1 MKRLSA
7 LILFTLVLLT
17 SLRPALADDNFS
29 VTAEGVCVMD
39 ADTGK
44 VIISRNLNTEFPPAS
59 CTKVMTAILTLERAK
74 LSDVFTVSRYAA
86 SMPASKVYLRPGDRV
101 TVQALL
107 YSLLLKSANDSAVV
121 LAEGI
126 AGSEPAFAKLMTEK
140 AHEIGAVDTNFRNA
154 SGLPISD
161 HYTTPYD
168 LALMLRYAMHNPTFM
183 QIACTK
189 YATLNMG
196 RRDKMLLKNHNRMLW
211 YYEGAGAGKTG
222 YTLAARQ
229 CYVGEADCS
238 NTRLIVAILHGA
250 DLWGDTKKLLDKGFE
265 LAMKNQT
272 LALGDTPDA
281 GRIIRASYRVR
292 ERVRHRGR
300 RIVSTRVYRV
310 RRGDTLSSIAR
321 RYGMSAGK
329 LARLNGLSLKSKI
342 RPGRRLK
349 VDRIRYVRHKRGRRH
364 RT

>member
-1 MKRLSA
+1 
-7 LILFTLVLLT
+7 
-17 SLRPALADDNFS
+17 
-29 VTAEGVCVMD
+29 
-39 ADTGK
+39 
-44 VIISRNLNTEFPPAS
+44 
-59 CTKVMTAILTLERAK
+59 MT
-74 LSDVFTVSRYAA
+74 DVFTVSRHAA

-140 AHEIGAVDTNFRNA
+140 AHQIGALDTNFSDA
-154 SGLPISD
+154 SGLPIKD

-168 LALMLRYAMHNPTFM
+168 LALILRYAMHDPAFM

-196 RRDKMLLKNHNRMLW
+196 RRDKMLLKNHNKMLW

-229 CYVGEADCS
+229 CYVGEANCS

-272 LALGDTPDA
+272 LALGDTPES
-281 GRIIRASYRVR
+281 GRIIKASYRVPV
-292 ERVRHRGR
+292 RVRHRSR
-300 RIVSTRVYRV
+300 RAVSGKVYRV
-310 RRGDTLSSIAR
+310 RRGDTLSGIAR
-321 RYGMSAGK
+321 KYGMSASR
-329 LARLNGLSLKSKI
+329 LAKLNGLSVRSKI
-342 RPGRRLK
+342 RPGLRLK
-349 VDRIRYVRHKRGRRH
+349 VQGVHYGKHRRRKRRR
-364 RT
+364 T